1 MVDINKVWM
10 KCKQIVNKCW
20 DRCARLWDEC
30 CGVYYNKEESGKG
43 KKECIG
49 MGGIF
54 DFWKNGLPY
63 GWVFIFRGGVW
74 NFGLNVGVK
83 FRVEFIG
90 KNKMKVNVI
99 ILAMLLLIY

>member
-1 MVDINKVWM
+1 M

-49 MGGIF
+49 MGGFLIF
-54 DFWKNGLPY
+54 EKMVYPMVEILFL
-63 GWVFIFRGGVW
+63 GV
-74 NFGLNVGVK
+74 GC
-83 FRVEFIG
+83 E
-90 KNKMKVNVI
+90 
-99 ILAMLLLIY
+99 ILGRMLG